1 MAREQSTRPGIR
13 RRGRNPEGRMSL
25 GDHLREFRNR
35 ILIAALAVVLASI
48 IGWIYYD
55 PLVFRLQEPLRISA
69 AARRANVILSFP
81 DITGAFSLKLK
92 VAVFVGTIVAS
103 PVWLWQIWAFIVP
116 GLHKREKRTA
126 LAFITAAVPLFLL
139 GCWGALYALPKA
151 IEVLLDF
158 TPIGASNILQADYY
172 LTWVTRFIL
181 SFGLAFLLPVLL
193 VALNAIHVL
202 PAHIMLK
209 GWRIAV
215 VLIFTFAA
223 MMTPTPDP
231 WTMFALALPLCGLYF
246 AAYGVARIIDGRRAR
261 REPDYSDLAD
271 DEASRL

>member
-1 MAREQSTRPGIR
+1 
-13 RRGRNPEGRMSL
+13 MSL

-35 ILIAALAVVLASI
+35 VIVAAVAICLASVV
-48 IGWIYYD
+48 GWIYYD
-55 PLVFRLQEPLRISA
+55 QLVLRLTEPLRLSA
-69 AARRANVILSFP
+69 AARHANVILSFQ
-81 DITGAFSLKLK
+81 DVTGAFSLKLK
-92 VAVFVGTIVAS
+92 VAFFVGIILAS

-116 GLHKREKRTA
+116 GLHKRERNTA
-126 LAFITAAVPLFLL
+126 LAFILAAVPLFLL

-151 IEVLLDF
+151 IEVLLEF
-158 TPIGASNILQADYY
+158 TPMGASNILPADYY

-193 VALNAIHVL
+193 VALNVIHVL
-202 PAHIMLK
+202 PASLMLK

-231 WTMFALALPLCGLYF
+231 WTMFALALPLVGLYF
-246 AAYGVARIIDGRRAR
+246 GAYAVARVIDARRAR
-261 REPDYSDLAD
+261 RRPSYGHLAD
-271 DEASRL
+271 DEASDIRATDV

>member
-1 MAREQSTRPGIR
+1 
-13 RRGRNPEGRMSL
+13 MSL
-25 GDHLREFRNR
+25 GEHFREFRR
-35 ILIAALAVVLASI
+35 RALVAVLALVVGAVV
-48 IGWIYYD
+48 GWILFD
-55 PLVFRLQEPLRISA
+55 PVDVRLGGVTFKNEGIFQWLKRPLTQVAAGRPDPSLINLNFGGQGVTSA
-69 AARRANVILSFP
+69 FEIKLKIAMWVGLILS
-81 DITGAFSLKLK
+81 
-92 VAVFVGTIVAS
+92 S

-158 TPIGASNILQADYY
+158 TPVGASNILQADYY

-193 VALNAIHVL
+193 VALNVIHVL

-215 VLIFTFAA
+215 VLIFTFSA

-246 AAYGVARIIDGRRAR
+246 AAYGVARVLDSRRAR
-261 REPDYSDLAD
+261 REPDYSHLAD
-271 DEASRL
+271 DEASPL